1 MEGVKPMNLANKLL
15 TTLRE
20 NPPGFFIVVGGV
32 ILFLSL
38 FLMPIIIHDAWY
50 QSPNPYR
57 DEIKQSCEQINS
69 LLTVV
74 SGVLL
79 GLGVIMFFL
88 NYKDAQRS
96 RS

>member
-1 MEGVKPMNLANKLL
+1 LSSANGIL

-20 NPPGFFIVVGGV
+20 NPPGFFIVIGGV
-32 ILFLSL
+32 ILFLSIFL
-38 FLMPIIIHDAWY
+38 FPIIIHDAWY

-69 LLTVV
+69 LITVV
-74 SGVLL
+74 SGILL